1 MGYYKKKRRSTKRK
15 ERLVTYSLIP
25 TVGMAG
31 ILLTSYL
38 SSTPLTIAGIPPS
51 IIFSAVQDKGVIS
64 AFVTGD
70 SGALHDELKQ
80 MGVEEKMN
88 DFYRNKIP
96 DQQERDRYIHQRF
109 YDHSGYVGT
118 NYKTTPSGNL
128 RRNEES

>member
-64 AFVTGD
+64 AFVTGK
-70 SGALHDELKQ
+70 SEIAT
-80 MGVEEKMN
+80 
-88 DFYRNKIP
+88 F
-96 DQQERDRYIHQRF
+96 
-109 YDHSGYVGT
+109 T
-118 NYKTTPSGNL
+118 NAFMTIVAMWEQITKL
-128 RRNEES
+128 LLAAI